1 MVMSAVKSADEWRA
15 GMMREVISGASE
27 GRPRAVRGH
36 PRAIR
41 EAIREAIRGPS
52 EAIREAIKGPSKAHQ
67 RPSET
72 PSERP
77 SEAIRGHQRSSKGGH
92 L

>member
-41 EAIREAIRGPS
+41 GHQRRRQRG
-52 EAIREAIKGPSKAHQ
+52 HQ
-67 RPSET
+67 RPSG
-72 PSERP
+72 
-77 SEAIRGHQRSSKGGH
+77 AIRGHQKAVTCKNPFSSGA
-92 L
+92 